1 MTGYCHYRS
10 TDSEMK
16 LWDVNTGRCLKT
28 YHGHKNDKNFVGLTV
43 SGNHIV
49 CGMLYK
55 YDLLIVDVIIGINRL
70 RKQLIILLL
79 QGCIQTHTD
88 IPF

>member
-1 MTGYCHYRS
+1 MSGNCFGFTLDLIKLLVTMVFLDRS

-43 SGNHIV
+43 NGNHIV
-49 CGMLYK
+49 CG
-55 YDLLIVDVIIGINRL
+55 R
-70 RKQLIILLL
+70 
-79 QGCIQTHTD
+79 
-88 IPF
+88 

>member
-1 MTGYCHYRS
+1 MVLLSLIKWFFIRFVCYCGHFLLNRS

-43 SGNHIV
+43 NGNHIV
-49 CGMLYK
+49 CGK
-55 YDLLIVDVIIGINRL
+55 
-70 RKQLIILLL
+70 
-79 QGCIQTHTD
+79 
-88 IPF
+88 